1 MEKKAFR
8 KQQLGRLSQMT
19 PADRQRQNQALQ
31 TQLFA
36 SPTWQTAQVIAMT
49 ISSDIEVATRP
60 LIEQAWAE
68 GKMVVIPKTL
78 PHRQMAFYPY
88 QATDRLERTSFGIPE
103 PVMGEPVAKQQIDLI
118 LVPGLG
124 YSRDRH
130 ARIGFGGGYY
140 DRYLADYPGKKLTLA
155 YDEMAFEHAEWPVD
169 QYDVLL
175 DELLVAGDEQHDEN

>member
-1 MEKKAFR
+1 MDLVVA
-8 KQQLGRLSQMT
+8 T
-19 PADRQRQNQALQ
+19 
-31 TQLFA
+31 
-36 SPTWQTAQVIAMT
+36 T
-49 ISSDIEVATRP
+49 IVSDIEVATRP

-103 PVMGEPVAKQQIDLI
+103 PVTGEPVAKQQIDLI

-140 DRYLADYPGKKLTLA
+140 DR
-155 YDEMAFEHAEWPVD
+155 
-169 QYDVLL
+169 
-175 DELLVAGDEQHDEN
+175 

>member
-1 MEKKAFR
+1 MERKKAFR

-19 PADRQRQNQALQ
+19 PADRRRQNQALQ

-88 QATDRLERTSFGIPE
+88 QATDRLERTTLEFQSP
-103 PVMGEPVAKQQIDLI
+103 
-118 LVPGLG
+118 
-124 YSRDRH
+124 SR
-130 ARIGFGGGYY
+130 
-140 DRYLADYPGKKLTLA
+140 
-155 YDEMAFEHAEWPVD
+155 
-169 QYDVLL
+169 
-175 DELLVAGDEQHDEN
+175 